1 MAEYVA
7 AQHEDTGTVLLSSF
21 IEPEGRSQWLINEPG
36 GRSQWLI
43 NKDTGTVLLSS
54 LTNEGKQWSN

>member
-21 IEPEGRSQWLINEPG
+21 IEPEGR
-36 GRSQWLI
+36 
-43 NKDTGTVLLSS
+43 KDTGTVLLSS
-54 LTNEGKQWSN
+54 LTKPGGQVP